1 MIDCLENMQLK
12 DNLEEKEINYFQT
25 FISILKYVITK

>member
-12 DNLEEKEINYFQT
+12 DNLEEKEIYYFQT